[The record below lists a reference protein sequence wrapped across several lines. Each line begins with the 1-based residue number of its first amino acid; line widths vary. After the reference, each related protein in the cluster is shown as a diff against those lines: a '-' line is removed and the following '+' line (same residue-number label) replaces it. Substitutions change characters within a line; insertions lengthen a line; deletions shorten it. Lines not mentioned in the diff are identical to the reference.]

1 MAASLDGAALALWR
15 EVPVTVSDGTVL
27 RADVWRPAAGEP
39 VPAILVRTPYG
50 KERAVPSGVLDPAT
64 AVAAGFC
71 VVIQDVRGTGSS
83 GGSFEP
89 YVNEAADGF
98 DTIGWLAA

>member
-15 EVPVTVSDGTVL
+15 DVPVTVSDGSVL

-64 AVAAGFC
+64 AVAATAITSFRPP
-71 VVIQDVRGTGSS
+71 RGNSRR
-83 GGSFEP
+83 
-89 YVNEAADGF
+89 
-98 DTIGWLAA
+98 